1 MRSGPVRRA
10 LRGGLGRRRV
20 QTAVIGL
27 VLLVTT
33 GAAVLALAVV
43 ADSNAPFDAA
53 FAAQRGA
60 DITATINPA
69 RASPARLA
77 ATRRLP
83 QIVAAAGPFAEV
95 TTSLQLTIATAGPA
109 GSARLLI
116 PSVTLVGRAA
126 PDGPVDDIALQSG
139 HWPTGPGQIVLS
151 GNQAGSSLPV
161 QPSPG
166 MPVTAVG
173 AAGKP
178 ELTVVGIASSV
189 TGTADGWVTPAEI
202 TRLTTPQEPASTQ
215 MLYRFRAAGD
225 DAAVRADAA
234 AVAGALP
241 PGAVTAIQSYLPVR
255 LQETLGIAPIAPFV
269 AAFGIIGLAMS
280 VLIVANVVSGSV
292 VSGYRRI
299 GVLKSIGFTPGQVS
313 AAYAGQALIPAAA
326 GCTAGVLAGNLLSG
340 ALLGRAA
347 SVYQVG
353 TLGVPS
359 WVNLSVPAAMLVVV
373 GIAALV
379 PAIRA
384 GRLSAIR
391 AIAAGRAPRSG
402 GGYGAHRL
410 LGRLPVV
417 RPVTI
422 GLAASFARPAR
433 TAVTLVATL
442 LGAAA
447 VTFAVGLGAS
457 LTRVESGLSLAG
469 TEQVFVSLP
478 TAPGS
483 GVSGVRMGAGGA
495 QSTRV
500 ALLPKG
506 VRPAAPAAAEHAVA
520 AALRAQP
527 GTAHFVAETDQ
538 QVTVAG
544 LAQQIPV
551 TAFRGDAGWTGYQ
564 MISGRWYTGPGQ
576 VVVPTHFLTVTGKSL
591 GNPVSFTFGG
601 RQITARIVGE
611 VFDGDNSGLA
621 MITAWQTLASADP
634 RLAQTSQ
641 YDVELRSGTS
651 APAYVQALS
660 TALGPAYG
668 VSLNGAGRGL
678 PLVLGLIDALT
689 LLLGAV
695 AGLGVL
701 NTVVLQTRERVHD
714 LGVFKAIGMTPR
726 QTVVMIVCWVAGIG
740 LVAGLIAVPLG
751 IALQRYLVPVMAS
764 AAGTALP
771 ASILD
776 VYGGWQLGGLA
787 LAGMAIAVAG
797 SLAPAVWAAS
807 ARTETALRAE

>member
-10 LRGGLGRRRV
+10 LRGGLGRRV

-43 ADSNAPFDAA
+43 ADSNTPFDAA
-53 FAAQRGA
+53 FAARRGA
-60 DITATINPA
+60 DITATVNPA
-69 RASPARLA
+69 RASPGRLA

-83 QIVAAAGPFAEV
+83 QVVAAAGPFAEV

-126 PDGPVDDIALQSG
+126 PGGPVDDVALQSG

-151 GNQAGSSLPV
+151 GNQASSSLPV

-166 MPVTAVG
+166 MQVTAVG

-202 TRLTTPQEPASTQ
+202 TRLSTPQEPASTQ

-255 LQETLGIAPIAPFV
+255 LQEMLGIAPIAPFV
-269 AAFGIIGLAMS
+269 AAFGIIGLVMS

-326 GCTAGVLAGNLLSG
+326 GCAAGVLAGNLLSG

-353 TLGVPS
+353 TLGVPG

-495 QSTRV
+495 QSTRRV

-591 GNPVSFTFGG
+591 GDPVSFTFGG
-601 RQITARIVGE
+601 PQITARIVGE

-660 TALGPAYG
+660 TALGPTG
-668 VSLNGAGRGL
+668 QPEWR
-678 PLVLGLIDALT
+678 
-689 LLLGAV
+689 
-695 AGLGVL
+695 
-701 NTVVLQTRERVHD
+701 R
-714 LGVFKAIGMTPR
+714 PR
-726 QTVVMIVCWVAGIG
+726 
-740 LVAGLIAVPLG
+740 P
-751 IALQRYLVPVMAS
+751 
-764 AAGTALP
+764 AAGTWADRRAHADARGGRRARRAQYRRP
-771 ASILD
+771 AD
-776 VYGGWQLGGLA
+776 QGTRARPGRVQGDRHDTAADRRDDRVLGGGDRARGGPDRRPARHRAAAVSGARHGERRGHRAACQHPRCVRRLA
-787 LAGMAIAVAG
+787 ARRARPGRDGDRSRRVAG
-797 SLAPAVWAAS
+797 SGRLGC
-807 ARTETALRAE
+807 